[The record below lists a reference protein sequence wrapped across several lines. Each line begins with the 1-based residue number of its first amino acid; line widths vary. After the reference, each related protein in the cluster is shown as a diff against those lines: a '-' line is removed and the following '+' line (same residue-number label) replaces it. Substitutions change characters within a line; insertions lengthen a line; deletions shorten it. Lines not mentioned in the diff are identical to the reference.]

1 MTLPRSS
8 PANHGVDPAGVGRFL
23 DTLAENGIEM
33 HSMMLLR
40 HGHVLAE
47 GWWTPYGPDRV
58 HLLYS
63 LSKSFTSTAIGL
75 ALDEGRLSVDDPVLS
90 FFPESAP
97 ADPDPLLAAMR
108 VRHLLCM
115 GTGHYE
121 DTLER
126 VVSTSGS
133 DLAGGFF
140 GITPDQEPGT
150 VFAYNNTATYLLSAI
165 VTRLTG
171 ERLVDY
177 LRPRLLGPLGIEHAL
192 WQSRDGVDVGFSG
205 LHVTTESIARFGQ
218 LYLQRGRWGDRQL
231 LPESWVAEATAH
243 HIPTVSPYRTS
254 EPPDWHQGYGY
265 QFWMCRH
272 GAYRADGAYG
282 QFCVVLPELDA
293 VLATTA
299 AAGDMQAVL
308 DAAWAHLLP
317 AFDAPPAGAGP
328 RTGADDGSLAARL
341 AALRIEPVTGARRGL
356 SDAPQVFRPVAIAG
370 DGQKLYPPLGDITVT
385 ASDGGFR
392 LGLGDLGYIVCGYDA
407 WADDVIAVSNSGA
420 ATKSV
425 PVSSSAAWAA
435 GGNFV
440 ADLAFVETPH
450 RLQLRCDPA
459 AHSYSMRWNENPLGG
474 GDLAVLAAPR

>member
-8 PANHGVDPAGVGRFL
+8 PADHGVDPAGVGRFL
-23 DTLAENGIEM
+23 DTLAENDIEM

-150 VFAYNNTATYLLSAI
+150 VFAYHNTATYLLSAI
-165 VTRLTG
+165 LTRLTG

-317 AFDAPPAGAGP
+317 AFDAPPAGAASRIGLDAQALATRLAGLRLEPVAGAGSQASDGP
-328 RTGADDGSLAARL
+328 RTFAPVVADDQAW
-341 AALRIEPVTGARRGL
+341 
-356 SDAPQVFRPVAIAG
+356 
-370 DGQKLYPPLGDITVT
+370 LYPPLGDVTVRAAAAGFGLT
-385 ASDGGFR
+385 LGSLGEVACGHGRWSDGTILVDPGVPEVASVPIASS
-392 LGLGDLGYIVCGYDA
+392 GA
-407 WADDVIAVSNSGA
+407 WADDG
-420 ATKSV
+420 T
-425 PVSSSAAWAA
+425 
-435 GGNFV
+435 FV
-440 ADLAFVETPH
+440 AEMAFVETPH
-450 RLQLRCDPA
+450 RLRLSCDPGA
-459 AHSYSMRWNENPLGG
+459 KTYSMGWNATPLVGG
-474 GDLAVLAAPR
+474 ALTTLAGPR